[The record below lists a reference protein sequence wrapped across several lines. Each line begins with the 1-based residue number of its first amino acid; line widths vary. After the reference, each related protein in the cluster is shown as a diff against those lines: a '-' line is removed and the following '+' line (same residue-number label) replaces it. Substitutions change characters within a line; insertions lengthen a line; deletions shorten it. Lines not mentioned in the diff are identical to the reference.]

1 MLQRVGSTPGPHS
14 VVGLHGT
21 EIADSRWL
29 SLRRRNAS
37 CSAQVPS
44 RCCTCSHLDLAD
56 TCMLRQCCERCIRLF
71 RAWEVIQQQPA
82 ATSSRVESG
91 NEWTQSRVEGP
102 VAVVCEAPHPMS
114 VTQARMVGQ
123 ALGHKHLFHKT
134 PTGKLHSHPYRN
146 QPLITRSD
154 IHHHQP
160 VTWEEGVPVAVW
172 VWVWVYVP
180 EHTGSRPYGCSGD
193 TAVSLLSSV
202 HSTNF
207 LSFKELFLGV

>member
-1 MLQRVGSTPGPHS
+1 
-14 VVGLHGT
+14 
-21 EIADSRWL
+21 
-29 SLRRRNAS
+29 
-37 CSAQVPS
+37 
-44 RCCTCSHLDLAD
+44 
-56 TCMLRQCCERCIRLF
+56 MLRQCCERCSRLF

-91 NEWTQSRVEGP
+91 NEWTPSRLEGP
-102 VAVVCEAPHPMS
+102 VAVVCEAPRPMS

-146 QPLITRSD
+146 QPLITWSA
-154 IHHHQP
+154 IHHHHQP

-180 EHTGSRPYGCSGD
+180 EHRFTSIWMFWGY
-193 TAVSLLSSV
+193 SSV
-202 HSTNF
+202 SFIFCAQHKF
-207 LSFKELFLGV
+207 LVIQRIISRCVVVSFKMGSFFVLNTVFACVCHFVWVGHHLLQIIRCFISVCSPPPEFQK